1 MQRLYAEVVQ
11 KEYPSANPVCPMNE
25 DEFRR
30 TLDPKAI
37 ILHRR
42 TSGGPQPDELNRCL
56 GHMNQK
62 IAALRIWQETKT
74 SAIRNALSQ
83 LDADFL
89 RLLPAS
95 V

>member
-1 MQRLYAEVVQ
+1 MSE
-11 KEYPSANPVCPMNE
+11 N
-25 DEFRR
+25 EFRR

-42 TSGGPQPDELNRCL
+42 TSGEPQPDELHRCP
-56 GHMNQK
+56 GHMTQK
-62 IAALRIWQETKT
+62 FAPLRIWQENKT
-74 SAIRNALSQ
+74 SAIRDALSQ

-89 RLLPAS
+89 RLLPTN

>member
-1 MQRLYAEVVQ
+1 MSE
-11 KEYPSANPVCPMNE
+11 N
-25 DEFRR
+25 EFRR

-42 TSGGPQPDELNRCL
+42 TSGEPQPDELNRCP
-56 GHMNQK
+56 GHMTQK
-62 IAALRIWQETKT
+62 IATLRIWQENKT
-74 SAIRNALSQ
+74 SAIRDALSQ

-89 RLLPAS
+89 RLLPTN

>member
-1 MQRLYAEVVQ
+1 MSE
-11 KEYPSANPVCPMNE
+11 N
-25 DEFRR
+25 EFRR

-42 TSGGPQPDELNRCL
+42 TSGEPQPDELNRCP
-56 GHMNQK
+56 GHMTQK
-62 IAALRIWQETKT
+62 IAALRIWQENKT
-74 SAIRNALSQ
+74 SAIRDALSQ

-89 RLLPAS
+89 RLLPTN